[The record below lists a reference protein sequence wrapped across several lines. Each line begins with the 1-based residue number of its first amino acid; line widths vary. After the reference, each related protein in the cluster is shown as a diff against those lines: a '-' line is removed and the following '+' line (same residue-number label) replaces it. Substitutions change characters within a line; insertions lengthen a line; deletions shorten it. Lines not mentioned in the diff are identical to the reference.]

1 MIYDIAIIGSGPN
14 GDALACALADTNLK
28 IVIID
33 KQPLKTLENPKI
45 DGRDIALTHR
55 SINVLKEIGFWD
67 LIPNNLISKINKAK
81 IFDGDSAYS
90 LNFENK
96 NINKDNLGC
105 LIPNF
110 LIKKTLKKLLKKRKN
125 IFSIESEIIDFYNEG
140 DFNSILLSNKKKIK
154 ASLII
159 GADTRFSY
167 SRSKMGISSFV
178 KDFKKN
184 MIVCRMKIENI
195 HNNTAYEFFKYNKT
209 LALLPYVNNEASII
223 ITDTKKNTEKLL
235 KLKKKD
241 FNFEIENNFN
251 STFGK
256 MHLIGK
262 RYSYPMITVYSKK
275 FISNRFALI
284 GDAAVGM
291 HPVTAHGFNLGLQGI
306 KILSKE
312 IKSALKNNIDIGS
325 DFVLNKYQYKMH
337 LAAIPLYFGT
347 NTIVQLY
354 TNTSRPAKI
363 ARKFALRAVNTI
375 KPFKRAFMNVLE

>member
-96 NINKDNLGC
+96 NINKDHLGC

-125 IFSIESEIIDFYNEG
+125 IFSIESEIIDFYNERG
-140 DFNSILLSNKKKIK
+140 FNSILLSNKKKIK

-251 STFGK
+251 SIFGK

-275 FISNRFALI
+275 FTSNRFALI

-306 KILSKE
+306 TILSKE

-325 DFVLNKYQYKMH
+325 NFVLNKYQYKMH

>member
-96 NINKDNLGC
+96 NINKDHLGC

-110 LIKKTLKKLLKKRKN
+110 IIKKTLKKLLKKRKN

-154 ASLII
+154 VSLII

-184 MIVCRMKIENI
+184 MIVCRMKIENN

-251 STFGK
+251 SIFGK

-275 FISNRFALI
+275 FTSNRFALI

-306 KILSKE
+306 TILSKE

-325 DFVLNKYQYKMH
+325 NFVLNKYQYKMH

>member
-96 NINKDNLGC
+96 NIKKDHLGC

-184 MIVCRMKIENI
+184 MIVCRMKIENN

-275 FISNRFALI
+275 FTSNRFALI

-325 DFVLNKYQYKMH
+325 NFVLNKYQYKMH

>member
-96 NINKDNLGC
+96 NINKDHLGC

-154 ASLII
+154 VSLII

-195 HNNTAYEFFKYNKT
+195 HNNTAYEFFKYDKT

-251 STFGK
+251 SIFGK

-275 FISNRFALI
+275 FTSNRFALI

-306 KILSKE
+306 TILSKE

-325 DFVLNKYQYKMH
+325 NFVLNKYQYKMH

>member
-96 NINKDNLGC
+96 NINKDHLGC

-251 STFGK
+251 SIFGK

>member
-96 NINKDNLGC
+96 NINKDHLGC

-154 ASLII
+154 VSLII

-184 MIVCRMKIENI
+184 MIVCRMKIENN

-251 STFGK
+251 SIFGK

-275 FISNRFALI
+275 FTSNRFALI

-306 KILSKE
+306 TILGKE

-325 DFVLNKYQYKMH
+325 NFVLNKYQYKMH

>member
-96 NINKDNLGC
+96 NINKDHLGC

-154 ASLII
+154 VSLII

-184 MIVCRMKIENI
+184 MIVCRMKIENN

-251 STFGK
+251 SIFGK

-275 FISNRFALI
+275 FTSNRFALI

-306 KILSKE
+306 TILSKE

-325 DFVLNKYQYKMH
+325 NFVLNKYQYKMH

>member
-96 NINKDNLGC
+96 NINKDHLGC

-275 FISNRFALI
+275 FTSNRFALI

-325 DFVLNKYQYKMH
+325 NFVLNKYQYKMH

>member
-96 NINKDNLGC
+96 NINKDHLGC

-154 ASLII
+154 VSLII

-251 STFGK
+251 SIFGK

-275 FISNRFALI
+275 FTSNRFALI

-306 KILSKE
+306 TILSKE

-325 DFVLNKYQYKMH
+325 NFVLNKYQYKMH

>member
-96 NINKDNLGC
+96 NINKDHLGC

-154 ASLII
+154 VSLII

-184 MIVCRMKIENI
+184 MIVCRMKIENN

-251 STFGK
+251 SIFGK

-275 FISNRFALI
+275 FTSNRFALI

-325 DFVLNKYQYKMH
+325 NFVLNKYQYKMH

>member
-96 NINKDNLGC
+96 NINKDHLGC

-154 ASLII
+154 VSLII

-184 MIVCRMKIENI
+184 MIVCRMKIENN

-325 DFVLNKYQYKMH
+325 NFVLNKYQYKMH

>member
-154 ASLII
+154 VSLII

-184 MIVCRMKIENI
+184 MIVCRMKIENN

-251 STFGK
+251 SIFGK

-275 FISNRFALI
+275 FTSNRFALI

-306 KILSKE
+306 TILSKE

-325 DFVLNKYQYKMH
+325 NFVLNKYQYKMH

>member
-96 NINKDNLGC
+96 NINKDHLGC

-251 STFGK
+251 SIFGK

-275 FISNRFALI
+275 FTSNRFALI

-325 DFVLNKYQYKMH
+325 NFVLNKYQYKMH

>member
-1 MIYDIAIIGSGPN
+1 MNYDIAIIGAGPN
-14 GDALACALADTNLK
+14 GNALACSLADSNLK
-28 IVIID
+28 IALID
-33 KQPLKTLENPKI
+33 KCPKGKLQNPKI

-55 SINVLKEIGFWD
+55 SINILKKIGFWD
-67 LIPNNLISKINKAK
+67 LIPNNLISNINKAK
-81 IFDGDSAYS
+81 IYDGDSSYS

-96 NINKDNLGC
+96 NIKKDSLGC

-110 LIKKTLKKLLKKRKN
+110 LIKKYLQKLLEKRKN
-125 IFSIESEIIDFYNEG
+125 IFSIESEIIDFQNDG
-140 DFNSILLSNKKKIK
+140 NFISILLSNKKKIK
-154 ASLII
+154 ASLVI

-167 SRSKMGISSFV
+167 TRSKMGISSFV

-195 HNNTAYEFFKYNKT
+195 HNNIAYEFFKYNKT

-223 ITDTKKNTEKLL
+223 ITDTKINTERLL
-235 KLKKKD
+235 KLKTKD
-241 FNFEIENNFN
+241 FNSEVEKNFN
-251 STFGK
+251 LFFGK

-306 KILSKE
+306 EILTKE
-312 IKSALKNNIDIGS
+312 IKSAIKNNIDIGS
-325 DFVLNKYQYKMH
+325 NFVLNKFQYKLH
-337 LAAIPLYFGT
+337 LAAIPLYLGT

-354 TNTSRPAKI
+354 TNTSKPAKI

-375 KPFKRAFMNVLE
+375 KPFKKAFMNVLE

>member
-96 NINKDNLGC
+96 NINKDHLGC

-154 ASLII
+154 VSLII

-325 DFVLNKYQYKMH
+325 NFVLNKYQYKMH

>member
-55 SINVLKEIGFWD
+55 SINVLKEIGFWN

-96 NINKDNLGC
+96 NINKDHLGC

-154 ASLII
+154 VSLII

>member
-1 MIYDIAIIGSGPN
+1 MNYDIAIIGAGPN
-14 GDALACALADTNLK
+14 GNAFACSLADSNLK
-28 IVIID
+28 IALID
-33 KQPLKTLENPKI
+33 KCPKEKLQNPKV

-55 SINVLKEIGFWD
+55 SINILKEIGFWD
-67 LIPNNLISKINKAK
+67 LIPNNLISNINKAK
-81 IFDGDSAYS
+81 IYDGDSSYS

-96 NINKDNLGC
+96 NIKKDSLGS

-110 LIKKTLKKLLKKRKN
+110 LIKKYLQKLLEKRKN
-125 IFSIESEIIDFYNEG
+125 IFSIESEIIDFQSDDN
-140 DFNSILLSNKKKIK
+140 FISILLSNKKKIK
-154 ASLII
+154 ASLAI

-167 SRSKMGISSFV
+167 ARSKMGISSFT

-195 HNNTAYEFFKYNKT
+195 HNNIAYEFFKYNKT

-223 ITDTKKNTEKLL
+223 ITDTKINTERLL
-235 KLKKKD
+235 KLKTKD
-241 FNFEIENNFN
+241 FNYEVEKNFN
-251 STFGK
+251 LFFGK

-306 KILSKE
+306 EILTKE
-312 IKSALKNNIDIGS
+312 IKSAIKNNIDIGS
-325 DFVLNKYQYKMH
+325 NFVLNKFQYKLH
-337 LAAIPLYFGT
+337 LTAIPLYLAT
-347 NTIVQLY
+347 NSIVQLY
-354 TNTSRPAKI
+354 TNTSRPSKI

-375 KPFKRAFMNVLE
+375 KPLKKAFMNVLE

>member
-96 NINKDNLGC
+96 NINKDHLGC

-154 ASLII
+154 VSLII

-184 MIVCRMKIENI
+184 MIVCRMKIENN

-251 STFGK
+251 SIFGK

-275 FISNRFALI
+275 FTSNRFALI

-306 KILSKE
+306 TIISKE

-325 DFVLNKYQYKMH
+325 NFVLNKYQYKMH

-354 TNTSRPAKI
+354 KKTTC
-363 ARKFALRAVNTI
+363 
-375 KPFKRAFMNVLE
+375 

>member
-96 NINKDNLGC
+96 NINKDHLGC

-154 ASLII
+154 VSLII

-251 STFGK
+251 SIFGK

-275 FISNRFALI
+275 FTSNRFALI

-306 KILSKE
+306 TILSKE

>member
-1 MIYDIAIIGSGPN
+1 MTYDIAIIGSGPN

-96 NINKDNLGC
+96 NINKDHLGC

-154 ASLII
+154 VSLII

-184 MIVCRMKIENI
+184 MIVCRMKIENN

-251 STFGK
+251 SIFGK

-275 FISNRFALI
+275 FTSNRFALI

-306 KILSKE
+306 TILSKE

-325 DFVLNKYQYKMH
+325 NFVLNKYQYKMH

>member
-96 NINKDNLGC
+96 NINKDHLGC

-184 MIVCRMKIENI
+184 MIVCRMKIENN

-251 STFGK
+251 SIFGK

-275 FISNRFALI
+275 FTSNRFALI

-306 KILSKE
+306 TILSKE

-325 DFVLNKYQYKMH
+325 NFVLNKYQYKMH

>member
-96 NINKDNLGC
+96 NIKKDNLGC

>member
-96 NINKDNLGC
+96 NINKDHLGC

-125 IFSIESEIIDFYNEG
+125 IFSIESEIIYFYNEG

-154 ASLII
+154 VSLII

-184 MIVCRMKIENI
+184 MIVCRMKIENN

-223 ITDTKKNTEKLL
+223 ITDNKKNTEKLL

-251 STFGK
+251 SIFGK

-275 FISNRFALI
+275 FTSNRFALI

-306 KILSKE
+306 TILSKE

-325 DFVLNKYQYKMH
+325 NFVLNKYQYKMH

>member
-184 MIVCRMKIENI
+184 MIVCRMKIENN

-275 FISNRFALI
+275 FTSNRFALI

>member
-96 NINKDNLGC
+96 NINKDHLGC

-251 STFGK
+251 SIFGK

-275 FISNRFALI
+275 FTSNRFALI

-306 KILSKE
+306 TILSKE

-325 DFVLNKYQYKMH
+325 NFVLNKYQYKMH

>member
-55 SINVLKEIGFWD
+55 SINVLKEIGFWN

-184 MIVCRMKIENI
+184 MIVCRMKIENN

>member
-251 STFGK
+251 SIFGK

-275 FISNRFALI
+275 FTSNRFALI

-306 KILSKE
+306 TILSKE

-325 DFVLNKYQYKMH
+325 NFVLNKYQYKMH

>member
-96 NINKDNLGC
+96 NINKDHLGC

-154 ASLII
+154 VSLII

-184 MIVCRMKIENI
+184 MIVCRMKIENN

-251 STFGK
+251 SIFGK

-275 FISNRFALI
+275 FTSNRFALI

-291 HPVTAHGFNLGLQGI
+291 HPVTAHGFNLGLKGLE
-306 KILSKE
+306 ILINE
-312 IKSALKNNIDIGS
+312 IKTAIKNKTDIGLTT
-325 DFVLNKYQYKMH
+325 VLQNYQSKLHRVAAPIY
-337 LAAIPLYFGT
+337 LAT
-347 NTIVQLY
+347 NGIVNLY
-354 TNTSRPAKI
+354 TSTIFPAKLTRQFI
-363 ARKFALRAVNTI
+363 LRLVNTV
-375 KPFKRAFMNVLE
+375 KPVKRAFLSVLE

>member
-96 NINKDNLGC
+96 NINKDHLGC

-154 ASLII
+154 VSLII

-184 MIVCRMKIENI
+184 MIVCRMKIENN

-251 STFGK
+251 SIFGK

-275 FISNRFALI
+275 FTSNRFALI

-306 KILSKE
+306 TILSKE

-325 DFVLNKYQYKMH
+325 NFVLNKYQYKMH

-363 ARKFALRAVNTI
+363 ARKFALRAVNSI

>member
-96 NINKDNLGC
+96 NINKDHLGC

-154 ASLII
+154 VSLII

-251 STFGK
+251 SIFGK

-275 FISNRFALI
+275 FTSNRFALI

-306 KILSKE
+306 TILSKE

-325 DFVLNKYQYKMH
+325 NFVLNKYQYKMH
-337 LAAIPLYFGT
+337 LSAIPLYFGT

>member
-96 NINKDNLGC
+96 NINKDHLGC

-184 MIVCRMKIENI
+184 MIVCRMKIENN

-223 ITDTKKNTEKLL
+223 ITDNKKNTEKLL

-251 STFGK
+251 SIFGK

-275 FISNRFALI
+275 FTSNRFALI

-306 KILSKE
+306 TILSKE

-325 DFVLNKYQYKMH
+325 NFVLNKYQYKMH

>member
-1 MIYDIAIIGSGPN
+1 MNYDIAIIGAGPN
-14 GDALACALADTNLK
+14 GNAFACSLADSNLK
-28 IVIID
+28 IALID
-33 KQPLKTLENPKI
+33 KCPKEKLQNPKV

-55 SINVLKEIGFWD
+55 SINILKKIGFWD
-67 LIPNNLISKINKAK
+67 LIPNNLMSNINKAK
-81 IFDGDSAYS
+81 IYDGDSSYS

-96 NINKDNLGC
+96 NIKKDSLGS

-110 LIKKTLKKLLKKRKN
+110 LIKKYLQKLLEKRKN
-125 IFSIESEIIDFYNEG
+125 IFSIESEIIDFQN
-140 DFNSILLSNKKKIK
+140 DDNFISILLSNEKKIK
-154 ASLII
+154 ASLVI

-167 SRSKMGISSFV
+167 TRSKMGISSFI

-195 HNNTAYEFFKYNKT
+195 HNNIAYEFFKYKKT

-223 ITDTKKNTEKLL
+223 ITDTKINTERLL
-235 KLKKKD
+235 KLKTKD
-241 FNFEIENNFN
+241 FNYEVEKNFN
-251 STFGK
+251 LFFGK

-306 KILSKE
+306 EILTKE
-312 IKSALKNNIDIGS
+312 IKSAIKNNIDIGS
-325 DFVLNKYQYKMH
+325 NFVLNKFQYKLH
-337 LAAIPLYFGT
+337 LTAIPLYLAT
-347 NTIVQLY
+347 NSIVQLY
-354 TNTSRPAKI
+354 TNTSRPSKI

-375 KPFKRAFMNVLE
+375 KPLKKAFMNVLE

>member
-96 NINKDNLGC
+96 NINKDHLGC

-154 ASLII
+154 VSLII

-184 MIVCRMKIENI
+184 MIVCRMKIENN

-223 ITDTKKNTEKLL
+223 ITDNKKNTEKLL

-251 STFGK
+251 SIFGK

-275 FISNRFALI
+275 FTSNRFALI

-306 KILSKE
+306 TILSKE

-325 DFVLNKYQYKMH
+325 NFVLNKYQYKMH

>member
-154 ASLII
+154 VSLII

-184 MIVCRMKIENI
+184 MIVCRMKIENN

-251 STFGK
+251 SIFGK

-275 FISNRFALI
+275 FTSNRFALI

-306 KILSKE
+306 KILTKE
-312 IKSALKNNIDIGS
+312 IKSAVKNNIDIGS
-325 DFVLNKYQYKMH
+325 NFVLNKFQYKLH
-337 LAAIPLYFGT
+337 LAAIPLYLAT
-347 NTIVQLY
+347 NSIVRLY
-354 TNTSRPAKI
+354 TNTSKPSKM
-363 ARKFALRAVNTI
+363 ARKFALRAVNAI
-375 KPFKRAFMNVLE
+375 KPLKKAFMNVLE